1 MVGVKKS
8 SLNPKQRWLTL
19 KEKNEVLQLSGEKVI
34 KIIYF
39 LCSKV
44 LPKFTMMVQQVS
56 QRAIASRFGVSQA
69 AASII
74 TKKKA
79 CVFELPQI
87 SYLDLVQRRP
97 QKGRGSGGRRSEFSE
112 TLPLGRPKYSTR

>member
-1 MVGVKKS
+1 M
-8 SLNPKQRWLTL
+8 L
-19 KEKNEVLQLSGEKVI
+19 KEKNEILQLSGEKVI
-34 KIIYF
+34 KIRYL

-69 AASII
+69 AVSII

-79 CVFELPQI
+79 CVFKLPQI
-87 SYLDLVQRRP
+87 SNHDLVY
-97 QKGRGSGGRRSEFSE
+97 K
-112 TLPLGRPKYSTR
+112 